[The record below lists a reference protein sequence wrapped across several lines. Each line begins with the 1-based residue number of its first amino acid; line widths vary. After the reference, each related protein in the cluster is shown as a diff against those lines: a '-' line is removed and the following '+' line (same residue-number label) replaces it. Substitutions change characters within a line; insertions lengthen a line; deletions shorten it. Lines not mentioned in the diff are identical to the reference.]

1 MDKALTEKEF
11 YKQACRWADSINIQT
26 AAKWWAAFNEVIVR
40 EIFFNAS
47 VKMPKIGTF
56 GTRIVG
62 EQIQKQKDP
71 KTGKDV
77 IYQVPERI
85 VPVFYP
91 DDDFIND
98 CNNQGVTKAYRKRL
112 KKGQLT
118 QRDYERQIRAESMAV
133 VGALSEEKIEKA
145 KAEFEK
151 MLKAKK
157 KEFDEKVEPEI
168 EED

>member
-1 MDKALTEKEF
+1 MSKALTDKEF
-11 YKQACRWADSINIQT
+11 YTQACRWADSTNMQT
-26 AAKWWAAFNEVIVR
+26 AAKWWNAFAEVICR
-40 EIFFNAS
+40 EIFYSSS
-47 VKMPKIGTF
+47 VRMPKIGTF

-62 EQIQKQKDP
+62 EQLQTQTDP
-71 KTGKDV
+71 KSGEKV
-77 IYQVPERI
+77 IYKVPERI

-98 CNNQGVTKAYRKRL
+98 CNNNGVTKAYRKRL

-118 QRDYERQIRAESMAV
+118 QRDYERQIRAESMGV
-133 VGALSEEKIEKA
+133 VGALSEEKIERA

-151 MLKAKK
+151 MLKEKK
-157 KEFDEKVEPEI
+157 KKFNEKVEPEI